1 MQQNH
6 HGMQHNDVL
15 NGVLVLLRRS
25 LLQYAAEASPW
36 MGTGASEVHLQV
48 DRLIAAQSER
58 VRKLVD
64 LLDERRWTTDF
75 GAFRDFTDLHYLS
88 LAFLL
93 PHLVENQTTIV
104 REIERA
110 LPQCAG
116 DSAAIA
122 LVAETL
128 VGESQAL
135 SELQQLVAKRA
146 KPAVQTVA

>member
-1 MQQNH
+1 MQQNN
-6 HGMQHNDVL
+6 HGIQHNDVL

-25 LLQYAAEASPW
+25 LLQYAAEAWPW
-36 MGTGASEVHLQV
+36 TGAGPSELHVQV

-64 LLDERRWTTDF
+64 LLDARRWTMDF

-93 PHLVENQTTIV
+93 PHLVENQQTV
-104 REIERA
+104 VSEIERA

-116 DSAAIA
+116 DSEATA
-122 LVAETL
+122 LVAEIL

-135 SELQQLVAKRA
+135 SELQQLVAKQTR
-146 KPAVQTVA
+146 PAAHTVA